1 MPNQKLDN
9 QLNLAMEVP
18 EAVRERSME
27 LETGFDPETRNWE
40 LIVKYSGSLDDLREL
55 GIQVDEMLNEYAIIT
70 VPEDQIDLISRFPQ
84 IEYIEKPKRLY
95 FVLNRAKTASCIN
108 QVQLED
114 DLRLNLTGKG
124 VITAVLDSG
133 IDYFHEDFRNADGT
147 TRIIALWDQ
156 ALGKVYT
163 QEEINYALANGR
175 EFLPSTDLSGHG
187 TAVAGIAA
195 GNGRAQNGR
204 YRGVAYESDLL
215 VVKLGTPTPDGF
227 PRTTELMR
235 AVNFAVAEA
244 IVRNQPI
251 AINISFGN
259 TYGSHDGSSL
269 LETFLD
275 DISSLGRTSIIVGS
289 GNEGAA
295 AGHTSGDFRSSILT
309 ANVSSASFRGSAA
322 ALPSGSSSAS
332 SGRTSEGASAVRSS
346 VTSGSSF
353 SIPSA
358 GTIRNQ
364 VSYYEQN
371 VQMSVSNYESGF
383 SVQLWKSYED
393 QFTISLQTPSGE
405 IFGPISETLGVTEYE
420 YRNTRIYIYYGKPSP
435 YSVAQEIYFDFIPEA
450 GNYVPEGIWS
460 FRLQPE
466 KIVHGSYDFW
476 LPGTSILNTSTRFLS
491 PTPDT
496 TLTIPSTASKVI
508 TVGAYDS
515 TTNTY
520 ADFSGRGYT
529 RRTNQIKPDLAA
541 PGVGLIAPA
550 PGNARSTRGSQSTAS
565 SRIASP
571 YESTSPR
578 QPTSLYESTGTYQ
591 SVTGTSFAAPMVTG
605 SAALLMQWGILNQND
620 PFLYGEKLK
629 ACLRRAARPLPA
641 FPTYPNPQV
650 GYGALCVSDF
660 FPA

>member
-1 MPNQKLDN
+1 
-9 QLNLAMEVP
+9 V
-18 EAVRERSME
+18 
-27 LETGFDPETRNWE
+27 
-40 LIVKYSGSLDDLREL
+40 IV
-55 GIQVDEMLNEYAIIT
+55 
-70 VPEDQIDLISRFPQ
+70 
-84 IEYIEKPKRLY
+84 
-95 FVLNRAKTASCIN
+95 
-108 QVQLED
+108 
-114 DLRLNLTGKG
+114 
-124 VITAVLDSG
+124 AVLDSG

-156 ALGKVYT
+156 SLGKVYT

-175 EFLPSTDLSGHG
+175 EFLTSTDLSGHG

-195 GNGRAQNGR
+195 GNGRTQNGR
-204 YRGVAYESDLL
+204 YRGVAYESDIL

-235 AVNFAVAEA
+235 AVNFVVAEA
-244 IVRNQPI
+244 IARNQPI

-289 GNEGAA
+289 GNEAAA
-295 AGHTSGDFRSSILT
+295 AGHTSGDFLSSNLT
-309 ANVSSASFRGSAA
+309 TNVSSASFQRAAA
-322 ALPSGSSSAS
+322 ALPSDSSNASSS
-332 SGRTSEGASAVRSS
+332 RTSVGASAVRSS
-346 VTSGSSF
+346 LTSGSSF
-353 SIPSA
+353 GITSA

-364 VSYYEQN
+364 ALYYEQN
-371 VQMSVSNYESGF
+371 VQLSVSNYESGF

-393 QFTISLQTPSGE
+393 QFTITLQTPSGE
-405 IFGPISETLGVTEYE
+405 SFGPISETLGVTEYE

-460 FRLQPE
+460 FHLQPE
-466 KIVHGSYDFW
+466 KIVHGNYDFW
-476 LPGTSILNTSTRFLS
+476 LPGTAILNTSTRFLS

-508 TVGAYDS
+508 TVGAYDT

-529 RRTNQIKPDLAA
+529 RRTNQIKPDLVA
-541 PGVGLIAPA
+541 PGVGLMAPA
-550 PGNARSTRGSQSTAS
+550 PGNTRSTRGNQSTGSSQS
-565 SRIASP
+565 ASP
-571 YESTSPR
+571 YESTYQR
-578 QPTSLYESTGTYQ
+578 QSTSLYESASSRQSAGTYQ

-650 GYGALCVSDF
+650 GYGALCVSGALLA
-660 FPA
+660 PTGAEA